1 MSHHKKHHARHH
13 HWVDGVL
20 KTVEHFFDTIEEAVA
35 HAKNSDAHTIKV
47 YDANG
52 ELVHSAL
59 SSITPEELS
68 TYA

>member
-1 MSHHKKHHARHH
+1 MTHHGKHHSRHH
-13 HWVDGVL
+13 HWYDGVL
-20 KTVEHFFDTIEEAVA
+20 KTVEHFFDTVEEAIE

-52 ELVHSAL
+52 ELVHSAI
-59 SSITPEELS
+59 SSITPAATE